1 MENYKINETL
11 LYVDKLCVGYD
22 NKLIL
27 KDVSF
32 VEHDITREGHN
43 STGQTI
49 AFIGRSGRGKS
60 TLFKALTGVI
70 KPTSG
75 QILIND
81 LKSPDRNGAKVLK
94 EGDIGF
100 VDQKYTLFRHKTVTQ
115 ICQYALRKINL
126 SKTDKLDMINKYL
139 TEWGLIEHKD
149 KYPNEL
155 SGGQRQRTAII
166 EQILSSKHY
175 MILDEPTSGLDI
187 HAIET
192 VKKSFKRILD
202 ADEYN
207 TIRFSTHHIEF
218 AVEMADS
225 IYIIGFPEGD
235 SVSTVIKH
243 FDLKA
248 MGLAWTD
255 FGANHLEL
263 VKEIKDLIV
272 KS

>member
-94 EGDIGF
+94 
-100 VDQKYTLFRHKTVTQ
+100 
-115 ICQYALRKINL
+115 
-126 SKTDKLDMINKYL
+126 
-139 TEWGLIEHKD
+139 
-149 KYPNEL
+149 
-155 SGGQRQRTAII
+155 
-166 EQILSSKHY
+166 
-175 MILDEPTSGLDI
+175 
-187 HAIET
+187 
-192 VKKSFKRILD
+192 
-202 ADEYN
+202 
-207 TIRFSTHHIEF
+207 
-218 AVEMADS
+218 
-225 IYIIGFPEGD
+225 
-235 SVSTVIKH
+235 
-243 FDLKA
+243 
-248 MGLAWTD
+248 
-255 FGANHLEL
+255 
-263 VKEIKDLIV
+263 
-272 KS
+272 